1 MKIRF
6 YCDLPP
12 MMNIM
17 ERPRFWSVAA
27 ETPIS
32 PLQPN
37 WKRIIFDVNFPSDK
51 IKNFQKEDL
60 GIVSN
65 FAVLE
70 DSEE

>member
-27 ETPIS
+27 ETPIG

-37 WKRIIFDVNFPSDK
+37 WKRIIFDVAFPADEFKK
-51 IKNFQKEDL
+51 IKKEAL

-70 DSEE
+70 DNEE